1 MYKVK
6 EITFQYSS
14 TDFVILGSSQ
24 ISLVLSGEGKL
35 LLLRPSLRKLPAVV
49 LVCFRRMLFLG

>member
-6 EITFQYSS
+6 EITFQYSN

-35 LLLRPSLRKLPAVV
+35 LLLRLSLRKLPVVV
-49 LVCFRRMLFLG
+49 LVCF